1 MSKFDIVFRNGLVI
15 DGTGS
20 SSYQADV
27 GLKNDKI
34 AEIGNIPPGLGD
46 LELEINERVIAPGFI
61 DAHTH
66 DDRALISSPD
76 MSAKASQGVTTVITG
91 NCGVSLAPL
100 RLKNDPP
107 RLLT

>member
-61 DAHTH
+61 DSHTH
-66 DDRALISSPD
+66 DDRALIL
-76 MSAKASQGVTTVITG
+76 
-91 NCGVSLAPL
+91 SLIHI
-100 RLKNDPP
+100 
-107 RLLT
+107 